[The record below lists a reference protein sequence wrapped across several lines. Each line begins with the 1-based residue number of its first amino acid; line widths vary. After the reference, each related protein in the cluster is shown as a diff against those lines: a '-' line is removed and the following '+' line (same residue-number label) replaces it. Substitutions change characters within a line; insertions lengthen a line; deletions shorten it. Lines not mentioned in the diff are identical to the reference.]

1 MKKYISITFLL
12 FTVVLTAQS
21 FSNGQIYLEVT
32 DAGLTRLGAP
42 DKQNLQVT
50 RVSILVSGNQYQV
63 FDYLNDADSADTTAF
78 TADTADFGQFQ
89 VTSIFDNSFSFAPPA
104 YKVQLNSFGW
114 QNAAYAVS
122 HYNISN
128 IDSVTY
134 DAKAGFEILPFID
147 NDFGNE
153 FVEFYETG
161 DYIRIRKDTS
171 STLVG
176 IRILSSPVTSFYVE
190 DWVSGYNR
198 SDSALYNN
206 LFYEGIVDTFFAAD
220 SGSILFPS
228 IAPQEIS
235 PGEEMDVYIAMAVG
249 LTESQLD
256 SNMTLAFEE
265 YNKLITTVDKKEE
278 LPNRITLYQNYPN
291 PFNPTTTIKFTLA
304 KKQFVKLKV
313 YNSIGQLVKELV
325 NKELPGGVHE
335 IVFNA
340 SGFASGVYFYRMQ
353 VDDFLSTRKMIILK

>member
-1 MKKYISITFLL
+1 MKKYISIIFLL
-12 FTVVLTAQS
+12 FSVVVTAQS

-32 DAGLTRLGAP
+32 DAGATLFGSP
-42 DKQNLQVT
+42 DQQNLQIT
-50 RVSILVSGNQYQV
+50 RVSLLVSGDQYEV

-78 TADTADFGQFQ
+78 TADTADFGQYQ
-89 VTSIFDNSFSFAPPA
+89 VTSIFDNSFYFDPPA
-104 YKVQLNSFGW
+104 YKVRLNSYGW

-122 HYNISN
+122 HYNITN

-134 DAKAGFEILPFID
+134 NAKAGFEILPFID
-147 NDFGNE
+147 NDYGNE
-153 FVEFYETG
+153 FVEYYEPG
-161 DYIRIRKDTS
+161 EYIRIRKDTA
-171 STLVG
+171 STFVG
-176 IRILSSPVTSFYVE
+176 IRILSSPMASFYAE

-198 SDSALYNN
+198 PDSALYNN

-220 SGSILFPS
+220 SGSVLFPS

-235 PGEEMDVYIAMAVG
+235 PGEEIDVYFAMAVG

-256 SNMTLAFEE
+256 SNMSLAFER
-265 YNKLITTVDKKEE
+265 YNNLITTVDKKEE

-291 PFNPTTTIKFTLA
+291 PFNPTTTIKFTLP
-304 KKQFVKLKV
+304 KKQFVEMKI

-340 SGFASGVYFYRMQ
+340 NGLASGVYFYRMQ
-353 VDDFLSTRKMIILK
+353 VDDFFSTKKMIILK